1 MKTRWSLVA
10 LLLMLIAVPAWAQGS
25 RPAPKEAMEP
35 VMKQLE
41 AFRRGDFD
49 VAYTF
54 ASAGIQEQFDRPA
67 FEEMVKGGYPE
78 IAQSTSATIFSSALS
93 PDGHAYVAVKV
104 QGANGNNIEAYYEL
118 VFESGQWK
126 INGVATKPDP
136 SLV

>member
-1 MKTRWSLVA
+1 MKIARLLVA
-10 LLLMLIAVPAWAQGS
+10 LWLVVLAVPAWAQGT

-67 FEEMVKGGYPE
+67 F
-78 IAQSTSATIFSSALS
+78 
-93 PDGHAYVAVKV
+93 
-104 QGANGNNIEAYYEL
+104 
-118 VFESGQWK
+118 
-126 INGVATKPDP
+126 
-136 SLV
+136 

>member
-1 MKTRWSLVA
+1 MKTRWGLLA
-10 LLLMLIAVPAWAQGS
+10 LLLLLLAVPAWAQGS
-25 RPAPKEAMEP
+25 RPAPKEAMDP

-78 IAQSTSATIFSSALS
+78 IAQSTSATIFSSALA

-118 VFESGQWK
+118 VLESGQWK

>member
-1 MKTRWSLVA
+1 MKIGRMLVA
-10 LLLMLIAVPAWAQGS
+10 LLLVLIAVPAWAQGS

-49 VAYTF
+49 VADTF

-78 IAQSTSATIFSSALS
+78 IAQSTSATIFSSALA

-104 QGANGNNIEAYYEL
+104 QGANGHNIEAYYEL
-118 VFESGQWK
+118 VLESGQWK